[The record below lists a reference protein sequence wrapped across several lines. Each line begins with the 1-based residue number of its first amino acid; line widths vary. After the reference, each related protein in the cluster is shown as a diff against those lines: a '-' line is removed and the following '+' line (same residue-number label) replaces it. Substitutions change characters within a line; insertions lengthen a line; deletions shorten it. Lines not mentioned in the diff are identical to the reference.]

1 MLMNRMNKRLLLS
14 AILVAALSAGICA
27 PVVAQ
32 VNVDQVIQEGEKR
45 ADAGAAEQQ
54 RVEQIANQTDD
65 LLNEF
70 NTVSKVVDGLVTYN
84 SLLQRQVNKKLSDF
98 RKQGYPASHTNSKEP
113 PKGWKRRRSNHS
125 IIKSWI

>member
-14 AILVAALSAGICA
+14 AILVAVLPAGLSA
-27 PVVAQ
+27 PVFAQ
-32 VNVDQVIQEGEKR
+32 VSVDQVIQEGEKR

-84 SLLQRQVNKKLSDF
+84 SLLQQEKDVSAGF
-98 RKQGYPASHTNSKEP
+98 HVSC
-113 PKGWKRRRSNHS
+113 
-125 IIKSWI
+125 